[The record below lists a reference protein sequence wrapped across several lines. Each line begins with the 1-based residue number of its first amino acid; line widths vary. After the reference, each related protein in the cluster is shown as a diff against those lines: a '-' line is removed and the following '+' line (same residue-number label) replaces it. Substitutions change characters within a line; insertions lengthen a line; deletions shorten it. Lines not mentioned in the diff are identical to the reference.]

1 MKTDFEIREN
11 DYKDILNENDHDS
24 ETKNRQINQLT
35 SQVKKK
41 TITFI
46 YFNQRKLRTI
56 SYSG

>member
-1 MKTDFEIREN
+1 MKADFEIREN

-41 TITFI
+41 TITFFI
-46 YFNQRKLRTI
+46 FIKEN
-56 SYSG
+56 